1 MTPVEYPKMATGNL
15 WVRPSGAVAGGLA
28 LCVLAT
34 SLALSVVG
42 APPAAA
48 YPFRRTLSSGSRG
61 PDVRALQVRVSGWFS
76 KANQTR
82 LSLNGR
88 FGARTVRAVSAFQ
101 RHYGLT
107 VDGVAGASTFS
118 ALASL
123 QDRNGST
130 EHFNWGEFVQ
140 NHNSACGS
148 QANAY
153 AGTFG
158 GGKVPAKRVKRNVR
172 RLMWRLEAV
181 RAKGGSNGIG
191 INSGFRSVKYNDC
204 IGGAGLSQHLYG
216 TAADNRMATVKN
228 RRERKLAKHSQLS
241 GIGCYASLSHNHFDL
256 RVNNKD
262 LAVARFWWWPQR
274 DSQGRDLDS
283 EGRPCFGE
291 KARATAAG
299 AGTTPTAL
307 AAVRSG
313 MPGAGSLMPSAREVR
328 AFELAGEPDDLNGG
342 D

>member
-1 MTPVEYPKMATGNL
+1 MGCRIAPFSTHSAAG
-15 WVRPSGAVAGGLA
+15 VALGVA
-28 LCVLAT
+28 LCVLAA
-34 SLALSVVG
+34 SLAANVV
-42 APPAAA
+42 AAAPAAA
-48 YPFRRTLSSGSRG
+48 YPFRRTLARGNRG
-61 PDVRALQVRVSGWFS
+61 PDVRALQVRVAGWFP
-76 KANQTR
+76 KADQTR

-88 FGARTVRAVSAFQ
+88 FGARTTRAVAVFQ
-101 RHYGLT
+101 RHYGLAA
-107 VDGVAGASTFS
+107 DGVAGASTFS
-118 ALASL
+118 VLASL
-123 QDRNGST
+123 EDRNGST

-181 RAKGGSNGIG
+181 RAKGGSSAIG

-228 RRERKLAKHSQLS
+228 RRQRKLAKHSQLS

-262 LAVARFWWWPQR
+262 LAEARFWWWPDR

-291 KARATAAG
+291 KSRAAAV
-299 AGTTPTAL
+299 ATRTTTTVL

-313 MPGAGSLMPSAREVR
+313 IPGAGSLVPSAREVHS
-328 AFELAGEPDDLNGG
+328 FELAGEPDDLNGG